1 MFCLCRKC
9 ECQSV
14 IRSVYRDLTVR
25 RIRHADALS
34 AVLKIFQMYHPDI
47 MDNRARIIIYD
58 WLKA

>member
-1 MFCLCRKC
+1 
-9 ECQSV
+9 
-14 IRSVYRDLTVR
+14 VR

-47 MDNRARIIIYD
+47 MDAQARIIICD